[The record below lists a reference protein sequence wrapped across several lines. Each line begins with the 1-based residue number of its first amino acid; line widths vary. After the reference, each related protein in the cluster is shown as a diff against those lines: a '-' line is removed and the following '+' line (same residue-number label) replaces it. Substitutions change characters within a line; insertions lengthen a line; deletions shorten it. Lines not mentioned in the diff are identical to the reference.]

1 MARKRV
7 RDFRRF
13 SLTAKTA
20 KFLEASL
27 VDKTHEAHQRMC
39 VHKKKVKW
47 PVEAEDCIHRISRS
61 MDVAELFARGLKIG
75 EKRATLDLQCP
86 YSLDDPQD
94 RIQVYEV
101 MAGRMRDFAKGE
113 KRQLADAIH
122 RISKEIEAYA
132 HRNAMQVIAEA
143 AL

>member
-1 MARKRV
+1 MAKRI
-7 RDFRRF
+7 RDYRRF

-27 VDKTHEAHQRMC
+27 VDKTFEAHQRMC
-39 VHKKKVKW
+39 D
-47 PVEAEDCIHRISRS
+47 PDATEDCIHRISRS

-75 EKRATLDLQCP
+75 KKRATLDLQCP
-86 YSLDDPQD
+86 YSLDDPRD

-101 MAGRMRDFAKGE
+101 MAGRMRDFANGE
-113 KRQLADAIH
+113 KRQLVDAVN
-122 RISKEIEAYA
+122 RISGEILKYA
-132 HRNAMQVIAEA
+132 RRNAMQVIAEA